1 MKAALFREPH
11 APLTIEEVQI
21 DNPRP
26 REVLVRTAA
35 VGVCHSDLHYIDGF
49 YPRRHRPSSDMKL
62 PGSSKR
68 SDPTFIM

>member
-11 APLTIEEVQI
+11 APLNIEEVQI

-26 REVLVRTAA
+26 REVLVRTVA

-49 YPRRHRPSSDMKL
+49 YTTPAHDHPR
-62 PGSSKR
+62 
-68 SDPTFIM
+68 T